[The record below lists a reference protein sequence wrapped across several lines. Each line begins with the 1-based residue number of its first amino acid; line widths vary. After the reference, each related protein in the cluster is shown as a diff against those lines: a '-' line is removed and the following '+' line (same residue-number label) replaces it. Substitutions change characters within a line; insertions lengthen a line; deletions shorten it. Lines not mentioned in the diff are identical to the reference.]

1 MWFLLFL
8 FLAKPVLAQDS
19 TDLFTQYRNDY
30 FYQRDLYQKN
40 YYLYLNNKDVYSQYR
55 TLISEKDKLDS
66 TKTVLFSRNLMLK
79 SYFMALRVGL
89 DKFKTIDPSDTE
101 INQIEN
107 KKWEAWLDEQNLIIP
122 NFNNLSDIKTWSS
135 EFKNRYVEIQRS
147 IYTSLTRSQINL
159 RLQILSDIKSVADTI
174 RNDPKNQN
182 YLDDWFASY
191 PVKSDLINKSLQ
203 SAAQLCNRPQRNKN
217 FNNFYPDVIIEIN
230 RADGYL
236 KNLITDLKS
245 ATIKLNN

>member
-1 MWFLLFL
+1 MWLLLFL
-8 FLAKPVLAQDS
+8 FLTKPVFAQDS

-40 YYLYLNNKDVYSQYR
+40 YFNYLNTKDVYSQYR
-55 TLISEKDKLDS
+55 TLISEKDKIDS

-89 DKFKTIDPSDTE
+89 DKYKTINPSNTE
-101 INQIEN
+101 ISQIEN

-122 NFNNLSDIKTWSS
+122 NFNNLSDIKTWST
-135 EFKNRYVEIQRS
+135 EFKSRYIEIQRS
-147 IYTSLTRSQINL
+147 IYTSLTQSQINL
-159 RLQILSDIKSVADTI
+159 RLQILADIKSLADNI

-182 YLDDWFASY
+182 YLDDWYANY

-203 SAAQLCNRPQRNKN
+203 SAAQLCNRTQRNKN
-217 FNNFYPDVIIEIN
+217 FNNFYPEVIIEIN

-236 KNLITDLKS
+236 KNLITDLRS